1 MYFNSQHTYT
11 RCNNY
16 QFYRNRNFLD
26 ECVTFLTSLAE
37 EIGLSVKVVNI
48 RIRKPIIII
57 TWLGKNPELS
67 SLLLNSHMDVVPV
80 YAVSFTKQSVM
91 TLSGSVSRKI

>member
-1 MYFNSQHTYT
+1 M
-11 RCNNY
+11 
-16 QFYRNRNFLD
+16 
-26 ECVTFLTSLAE
+26 FLTSLAE
-37 EIGLSVKVVNI
+37 EVGLSVKVVNI

-80 YAVSFTKQSVM
+80 YVVSFSKQSVM